1 MNIKILSLK
10 IRLTIVSLT
19 VVLAAFTCQTAI
31 ADKSNNTPASKSDD
45 KVFNIGFIE
54 LKKDP
59 RYKKNTLFARF
70 MGQALGRPYA
80 GAALALK
87 EIKFHGTELGIS
99 FDLQHAVA
107 KKEKDISTKV
117 DELYSDGIRFILVD
131 LPANE
136 LTELTKKYSTKDIV
150 FFNISAYETELRQ
163 SQCQSNLFHTLPSH
177 AMLADALGQYLI
189 SKKWRQVLL
198 LEGPLAEDKLL
209 TEAFTAAAKRYG
221 LKITDKR
228 PFELSNDPR
237 KREKNNVTLISN
249 GDQDVIYVADSQ
261 GEFARN
267 TPYQTL
273 NPNLIVGSEGLTA
286 SAWHWAWDRHG
297 APQLEKRFEKKN
309 ERPMTNID
317 WAAWMA
323 VKAIA
328 GAIQST
334 KSTELKTITRH
345 LTSDKNLLD
354 TFKGYAS
361 SFRPWNNQLRQP
373 ILLTT
378 HTWVVDRAPI
388 TGFLHQTNNLDTL
401 GIDQRNSQCKF

>member
-1 MNIKILSLK
+1 MNIKSLILR
-10 IRLTIVSLT
+10 IRPVFVSLM
-19 VVLAAFTCQTAI
+19 VILYAFSSPI
-31 ADKSNNTPASKSDD
+31 ASADNST
-45 KVFNIGFIE
+45 FNIGFIE

-80 GAALALK
+80 GAEVALK

-99 FDLQHAVA
+99 FALQHVVA
-107 KKEKDISTKV
+107 KKEKDISTRV
-117 DELYSDGIRFILVD
+117 DELHANGIRFILVD
-131 LPANE
+131 LPARE
-136 LTELTKKYSTKDIV
+136 LTELTQQFSNKDIV

-163 SQCQSNLFHTLPSH
+163 SHCQANLFHTLPSH

-189 SKKWRQVLL
+189 SKKWRKVLL
-198 LEGPLAEDKLL
+198 LEGPLPEDKLL
-209 TEAFTAAAKRYG
+209 SDAFSAAAKRYG
-221 LKITDKR
+221 LKITEKR

-237 KREKNNVTLISN
+237 KREQNNVALMTN
-249 GDQDVIYVADSQ
+249 GDHDVIYVADSQ

-297 APQLEKRFEKKN
+297 APQLEKCFEKKN
-309 ERPMTNID
+309 ERPMSNID

-328 GAIQST
+328 GAVQST
-334 KSTELKTITRH
+334 KSTELATITHH
-345 LTSDKNLLD
+345 LTSNENLMD

-361 SFRPWNNQLRQP
+361 SFRSWNNQLRQP

-401 GIDQRNSQCKF
+401 GIDQRHSQCKF